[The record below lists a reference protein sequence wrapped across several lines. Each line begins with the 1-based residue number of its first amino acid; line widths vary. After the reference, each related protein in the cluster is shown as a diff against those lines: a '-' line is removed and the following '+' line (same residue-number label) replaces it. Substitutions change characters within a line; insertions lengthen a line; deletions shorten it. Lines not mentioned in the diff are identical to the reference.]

1 MNIIYMFLYFKFK
14 LHTCE
19 HIPADSK
26 VLSFFV
32 FFRFL
37 KKLQTLPNIFVF
49 TVSSCIKEANLI
61 IFTI

>member
-32 FFRFL
+32 SL
-37 KKLQTLPNIFVF
+37 FVF
-49 TVSSCIKEANLI
+49 
-61 IFTI
+61 